1 MLLTQTSLTQLQ
13 ICIWSPFDYLHL
25 IYMKNDFNTRY
36 EKILFK
42 NGCFSVIHLGWFID
56 VLIDWCIFFSILP
69 LKCGCFIDSSLF
81 QESVWTMEP
90 IFICLTLNGNR
101 QKFLKETAQ
110 KPYKMNILARPI
122 HKKES
127 LIKFHKNVRIL
138 RQVFF
143 LKKVPPCVSI
153 KASGKIPET
162 FIGFMWGVGS
172 RPWHVIPNIYNRSET
187 HLYLASLREIF
198 CRTFFSPKFKV
209 NIWH

>member
-1 MLLTQTSLTQLQ
+1 MPL
-13 ICIWSPFDYLHL
+13 LHL
-25 IYMKNDFNTRY
+25 QAWIVWWCPKIDKYRVCCWPRLPSHNSKSAFGVHSIICTWFMWYYQMKNDFNTRY

-42 NGCFSVIHLGWFID
+42 NGCFSVIHLGWCID
-56 VLIDWCIFFSILP
+56 VLIDWCNSFSILP

-122 HKKES
+122 RKKES

-143 LKKVPPCVSI
+143 LKRC
-153 KASGKIPET
+153 
-162 FIGFMWGVGS
+162 
-172 RPWHVIPNIYNRSET
+172 
-187 HLYLASLREIF
+187 HLAW
-198 CRTFFSPKFKV
+198 V
-209 NIWH
+209 